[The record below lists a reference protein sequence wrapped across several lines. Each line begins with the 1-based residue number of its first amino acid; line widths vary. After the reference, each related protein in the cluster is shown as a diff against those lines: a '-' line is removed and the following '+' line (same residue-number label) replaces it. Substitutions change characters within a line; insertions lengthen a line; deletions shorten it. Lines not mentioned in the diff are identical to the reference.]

1 MRYISTL
8 VQIYKRNIMTTTD
21 LSLEEIYNLALKTL
35 KFNGCDELNA
45 EAVANTVTN
54 AERDGSVSHGLFRIP
69 GYIAALKSK
78 KVKGDA
84 RPKNNFLTQNAIR
97 VEGDYGF
104 APTAIGVGIP
114 SLVEV
119 TKKHG
124 VGVLAITNTHHFAAL
139 WHETESLAENELIG
153 IACTAYKPSVAP
165 AGAKKPLF
173 GTNPISFAWPRKNNT
188 PVVYDMATSTMA
200 MGEVQVAAR
209 DGHKVPYGT
218 GLNKDGEKTDNP
230 SEIANGGVL
239 LTFGDYKGSA
249 IAMMIE
255 LLAAGL
261 VGDLFSFEAKD
272 EDNNDG
278 GPARGGEFI
287 MALSPQ
293 LIAGDNWNEHSEKF
307 FDQMKSLEGVR
318 LPGERRHKNRLD
330 SGPRN
335 INKELVDKIKS
346 LSD

>member
-1 MRYISTL
+1 
-8 VQIYKRNIMTTTD
+8 MTTTD
-21 LSLEEIYNLALKTL
+21 LTLKEIYNLALKTL

-69 GYIAALKSK
+69 GYIASLKSK
-78 KVKGDA
+78 KVKGNA
-84 RPKNNFLTQNAIR
+84 RPTNKFLTQNAIR
-97 VEGDYGF
+97 VDGDYGF
-104 APTAIGVGIP
+104 APTAIKVGLPVLI
-114 SLVEV
+114 E
-119 TKKHG
+119 TTEKHG
-124 VGVLAITNTHHFAAL
+124 VGVLTIANTHHFAAL
-139 WHETESLAENELIG
+139 WHETESLAEKNLIG

-173 GTNPISFAWPRKNNT
+173 GTNPISFAWPRKNNS

-209 DGHKVPYGT
+209 DGHKVPFGT

-230 SEIANGGVL
+230 ADIANGGVL

-261 VGDLFSFEAKD
+261 VGDLFSFEAAK

-287 MALSPQ
+287 MALSPN
-293 LIAGDNWNEHSEKF
+293 LIAGENWNEHSEKF
-307 FDQMKSLEGVR
+307 FQEMKSLEGVR
-318 LPGERRHKNRLD
+318 LPGERRHKNRLNTG
-330 SGPRN
+330 SRS
-335 INKELVDKIKS
+335 INKELVDKIIS
-346 LSD
+346 LSE

>member
-1 MRYISTL
+1 MYKIYQILNKKRYIMSTTPL
-8 VQIYKRNIMTTTD
+8 T
-21 LSLEEIYNLALKTL
+21 LEEIYNLAFKVLTD
-35 KFNGCDELNA
+35 NGCDEFNA
-45 EAVANTVTN
+45 KNVAETVTN

-69 GYIAALKSK
+69 GYIASLKSN
-78 KVKGDA
+78 KVKKDA
-84 RPKNNFLTQNAIR
+84 RPSNIFLTQNAIR

-104 APTAIGVGIP
+104 APSAIKVGIP
-114 SLVEV
+114 ALIE
-119 TKKHG
+119 TTNKHG
-124 VGVLAITNTHHFAAL
+124 VGVLTITNTHHFAAL
-139 WHETESLAENELIG
+139 WHETEALAENNLIG

-173 GTNPISFAWPRKNNT
+173 GTNPISFAWPRKNKT

-209 DGHKVPYGT
+209 DGHKVPFGT
-218 GLNKDGEKTDNP
+218 GLNKDGDKTDNP

-261 VGDLFSFEAKD
+261 VGDLFSFEAK
-272 EDNNDG
+272 EADNNDG

-287 MALSPQ
+287 MALSPK
-293 LIAGDNWNEHSEKF
+293 LIAGDNWNEHAEKF
-307 FDQMKSLEGVR
+307 FEQMKSLDGVR

-330 SGPRN
+330 KGQRQ
-335 INKELVDKIKS
+335 INSQLIEKINS
-346 LSD
+346 L

>member
-1 MRYISTL
+1 MNTTSIEL
-8 VQIYKRNIMTTTD
+8 NKIYD
-21 LSLEEIYNLALKTL
+21 LSYNALK
-35 KFNGCDELNA
+35 KHGCDEFNA
-45 EAVANTVTN
+45 EAVATTVKH
-54 AERDGSVSHGLFRIP
+54 AERDGSISHGLFRIP
-69 GYIAALKSK
+69 GYIASLKSK
-78 KVKGDA
+78 KVNGVS
-84 RPKNNFLTQNAIR
+84 RPSNTFLTQNAIR

-104 APTAIGVGIP
+104 APVAIKVGLPDLIETT
-114 SLVEV
+114 S
-119 TKKHG
+119 KHG
-124 VGVLAITNTHHFAAL
+124 VGVLTITNTHHFAAL
-139 WHETESLAENELIG
+139 WHETEALADNNLIG

-209 DGHKVPYGT
+209 DGHKVPFGT
-218 GLNKDGEKTDNP
+218 GLNKDGEKTDDP
-230 SEIANGGVL
+230 SQIANGGVL

-261 VGDLFSFEAKD
+261 VGDLFSFEAKE

-287 MALSPQ
+287 MALSPE
-293 LIAGDNWNEHSEKF
+293 LIAGKNWNEHAEKF
-307 FDQMKSLEGVR
+307 FEQMISLNGVR
-318 LPGERRHKNRLD
+318 LPGQRRHNNRANK
-330 SGPRN
+330 GPRE
-335 INKELVDKIKS
+335 INTSLIEKINN
-346 LSD
+346 LL

>member
-1 MRYISTL
+1 MSTTPL
-8 VQIYKRNIMTTTD
+8 T
-21 LSLEEIYNLALKTL
+21 LEEIYNLAFKVLQD
-35 KFNGCDELNA
+35 NGCDEFNA
-45 EAVANTVTN
+45 KNVAETVTN

-69 GYIAALKSK
+69 GYIASLKSN
-78 KVKGDA
+78 KVKKDA
-84 RPKNNFLTQNAIR
+84 RPSNTFLTQNAIR

-104 APTAIGVGIP
+104 APSAIKVGIP
-114 SLVEV
+114 ALIE
-119 TKKHG
+119 TTNKHG
-124 VGVLAITNTHHFAAL
+124 VGVLTITNTHHFAAL
-139 WHETESLAENELIG
+139 WHETEALAENNLIG

-173 GTNPISFAWPRKNNT
+173 GTNPISFAWPRKNKT

-209 DGHKVPYGT
+209 DGHKVPFGT
-218 GLNKDGEKTDNP
+218 GLNKNGDKTDNP

-261 VGDLFSFEAKD
+261 VGDLFSFEAK
-272 EDNNDG
+272 EADNNDG

-287 MALSPQ
+287 MALSPK
-293 LIAGDNWNEHSEKF
+293 LIAGDNWNEHAEKF
-307 FDQMKSLEGVR
+307 FEQMKSLDGVR

-330 SGPRN
+330 KGQRQ
-335 INKELVDKIKS
+335 INSQLIEKINS
-346 LSD
+346 L

>member
-1 MRYISTL
+1 LILDKNEIREFLLSMNT
-8 VQIYKRNIMTTTD
+8 VD
-21 LSLEEIYNLALKTL
+21 LSLQKIYDLALSTL
-35 KFNGCDELNA
+35 KFNGCDNMNA
-45 EAVANTVTN
+45 EAVAGTVTD

-69 GYIAALKSK
+69 GYVASLKSR
-78 KVKGDA
+78 KVKGNA
-84 RPKNNFLTQNAIR
+84 RPSNKFLTQNAIR
-97 VEGDYGF
+97 VDGDYGF
-104 APTAIGVGIP
+104 APTSIKVGIP
-114 SLVEV
+114 ALIE
-119 TKKHG
+119 TTAKHG
-124 VGVLAITNTHHFAAL
+124 VGVLTITNTHHFAAL
-139 WHETESLAENELIG
+139 WHETETLAEKNLIG

-209 DGHKVPYGT
+209 DGHKIPFGT
-218 GLNKDGEKTDNP
+218 GLNKDGKKTDNP
-230 SEIANGGVL
+230 NEIANGGVL

-261 VGDLFSFEAKD
+261 VGDLFSFEAAKQ
-272 EDNNDG
+272 DNNDG

-287 MALSPQ
+287 MALSPE
-293 LIAGDNWNEHSEKF
+293 LIAGKNWNEHSEKF
-307 FDQMKSLEGVR
+307 FQQMKGLEGVR

-330 SGPRN
+330 KGPRS
-335 INKELVDKIKS
+335 INKELVENIIS
-346 LSD
+346 LSK

>member
-1 MRYISTL
+1 LILLKNEIRIFILSMNKI
-8 VQIYKRNIMTTTD
+8 D
-21 LSLEEIYNLALKTL
+21 LSLEEIYNLALKSL
-35 KFNGCDELNA
+35 KFYGCDDMNA
-45 EAVANTVTN
+45 EAVAETVTN
-54 AERDGSVSHGLFRIP
+54 AERDGSISHGLFRIP
-69 GYIAALKSK
+69 GYVASLKSQ
-78 KVKGDA
+78 KVKGNA
-84 RPKNNFLTQNAIR
+84 RPSNKFLTQNAIR

-104 APTAIGVGIP
+104 APTAIKVGMPALI
-114 SLVEV
+114 E
-119 TKKHG
+119 TTEKHG
-124 VGVLAITNTHHFAAL
+124 VGVLTITNTHHFAAL
-139 WHETESLAENELIG
+139 WHETESLAEKNLIG

-230 SEIANGGVL
+230 KDIANGGVL

-261 VGDLFSFEAKD
+261 VGDLFSFEAAK

-307 FDQMKSLEGVR
+307 FQQMKDLDGVR
-318 LPGERRHKNRLD
+318 LPGERRHNNRLNK
-330 SGPRN
+330 GPRS
-335 INKELVDKIKS
+335 INKELVEKIKS
-346 LSD
+346 LSE

>member
-1 MRYISTL
+1 MNKI
-8 VQIYKRNIMTTTD
+8 D
-21 LSLEEIYNLALKTL
+21 LSLEEIYNLALKSL
-35 KFNGCDELNA
+35 KFYGCDDMNA
-45 EAVANTVTN
+45 EAVAETVTN
-54 AERDGSVSHGLFRIP
+54 AERDGSISHGLFRIP
-69 GYIAALKSK
+69 GYVASLKSQ
-78 KVKGDA
+78 KVKGNA
-84 RPKNNFLTQNAIR
+84 RPSNKFLTQNAIR

-104 APTAIGVGIP
+104 APTAIKVGMPALI
-114 SLVEV
+114 E
-119 TKKHG
+119 TTEKHG
-124 VGVLAITNTHHFAAL
+124 VGVLTITNTHHFAAL
-139 WHETESLAENELIG
+139 WHETESLAEKNLIG

-230 SEIANGGVL
+230 GDIADGGVL

-261 VGDLFSFEAKD
+261 VGDLFSFEAAK

-307 FDQMKSLEGVR
+307 FQQMKDLDGVR
-318 LPGERRHKNRLD
+318 LPGERRHNNRLNKG
-330 SGPRN
+330 SRS
-335 INKELVDKIKS
+335 INEELVEKIKS
-346 LSD
+346 LSQ

>member
-1 MRYISTL
+1 M
-8 VQIYKRNIMTTTD
+8 NTTP
-21 LSLEEIYNLALKTL
+21 LSLDEIYNLAYTSLSN
-35 KFNGCDELNA
+35 NGCDEYNA
-45 EAVANTVTN
+45 EAVSTTVTH

-69 GYIAALKSK
+69 GYITSLKSK
-78 KVKGDA
+78 KVKGNSK
-84 RPKNNFLTQNAIR
+84 PSNTFLTQNAIR
-97 VEGDYGF
+97 VDGDYGF
-104 APTAIGVGIP
+104 APTAIKVGIP
-114 SLVEV
+114 SLID
-119 TKKHG
+119 TTSKHG
-124 VGVLAITNTHHFAAL
+124 VGVLTITNTHHFAAL
-139 WHETESLAENELIG
+139 WHETEAVAENNLIG

-173 GTNPISFAWPRKNNT
+173 GTNPISFAWPRKNKT

-218 GLNKDGEKTDNP
+218 GLNKDGKKTDNP

-287 MALSPQ
+287 MALSPE
-293 LIAGDNWNEHSEKF
+293 LIAGKDWNEHAEEF
-307 FDQMKSLEGVR
+307 FKQMTSLEGVR
-318 LPGERRHKNRLD
+318 LPGQRRHNNRND
-330 SGPRN
+330 KGPRH
-335 INKELVDKIKS
+335 INTNLVEKIKS
-346 LSD
+346 LI